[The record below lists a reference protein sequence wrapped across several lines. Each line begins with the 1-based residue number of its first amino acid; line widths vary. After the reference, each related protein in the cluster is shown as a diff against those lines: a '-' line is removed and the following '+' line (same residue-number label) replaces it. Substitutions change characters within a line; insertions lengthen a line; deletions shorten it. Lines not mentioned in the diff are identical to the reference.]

1 MKFNPSK
8 VVIKFAISGVEV
20 PLHRCTCDHL
30 TEGGV
35 GVIYFNGT
43 SMGSVEL
50 INSQLI
56 INDDEDEF
64 LIEVKDILSDIIY

>member
-8 VVIKFAISGVEV
+8 VVLKFAVSGVEI

-30 TEGGV
+30 QLGGV
-35 GVIYFNGT
+35 GVIYFNGN
-43 SMGSVEL
+43 SMGSIEL

-56 INDDEDEF
+56 INDEDEF
-64 LIEVKDILSDIIY
+64 LIEVKDILSDVIY